1 MAITGIPST
10 RISEQFVGQ
19 RLLSQL
25 QTDQLALFRTQQQIS
40 TGRRILQPS
49 DDAPAALRAQGLQT
63 LLEQKLQVRKNL
75 DTNLSFLN
83 ASDSALSAVS
93 GQLADIRG
101 TALSVSDSFSS
112 DVQRQSAAREV
123 DEAVRQL
130 VNAGNQQFRDR
141 YLFGGSQTTAAPF
154 ELVDGFVR
162 YNGNEGVLRSY
173 SDIDVLFESTISG
186 NQVFGAL
193 SEPVRGAADLNP
205 AITAETKLSS
215 LRGGLG
221 MKLGAI
227 QVSDGTQTRQ
237 IDFAGAETVGDVI
250 ETIEAHPPAGRAVTV
265 RLSGN
270 GLNIELDAAGGGNL
284 TITEVGQGATAAQL
298 GIYEPIGVLT
308 GPLVGVD
315 LNPAVTKSTQIS
327 ELFGNRAEAVI
338 ASAGTGNDLVV
349 SAVERGPELNGVA
362 VSFVDGGPAAA
373 GNESAVFD
381 DVAGTLTITIAAGV
395 TTANQVVEVINGD
408 GTINNLFAAKLDDK
422 EAGNSGAEPVSVAAT
437 GSLAGGSGTEFDRDS
452 GFQIYNGG
460 QNYTIDLS
468 GASTIEDVLN
478 SINASGASVLASINA
493 AGNGIDVRSRL
504 SGADFGI
511 GENGGATATQLGI
524 RSFKADTKLSSLNF
538 GRGVTAGNG
547 ADFRITRPDG
557 AQLDIDVSGAKS
569 IQEVLDRI
577 NNHADNLDPATAV
590 TARLATVG
598 NGIELTTA
606 DTIGTTPLQVS
617 RVNFSEAAIHL
628 GLIPV
633 GSDVS
638 EPATM
643 VGGQP
648 AIVGRDVNLQEVEG
662 VFTSLIKLSKGLTAN
677 NLNEVSRNIA
687 QLDAAQLQVN
697 FARAD
702 IGARSQSLDVQQS
715 RLDNEQVEL
724 RDSLSKEI
732 DVDLAEAISEFTS
745 RQAALQAS
753 LQATAMIT
761 QLTLIDYL

>member
-40 TGRRILQPS
+40 TGRRILRPS
-49 DDAPAALRAQGLQT
+49 DDAPAALRAQSLQT
-63 LLEQKLQVRKNL
+63 LLEQKLQVQKNL
-75 DTNLSFLN
+75 DTNLSFLD

-130 VNAGNQQFRDR
+130 VNSGNQQFRDR

-162 YNGNEGVLRSY
+162 YNGNEGELRSY

-186 NQVFGAL
+186 NLVFGAL

-205 AITAETKLSS
+205 AITSETKLSS

-227 QVSDGTQTRQ
+227 QISDGTQTRQ

-250 ETIEAHPPAGRAVTV
+250 EMIEAHPPAGRAVTV

-284 TITEVGQGATAAQL
+284 TITEVGQGTTAAQL

-315 LNPAVTKSTQIS
+315 LNPAVTKTSQIN

-338 ASAGTGNDLVV
+338 ASAGTGNDLIV
-349 SAVERGPELNGVA
+349 SAVDRGTALNGVA
-362 VSFVDGGPAAA
+362 VSFVDGGMAAA
-373 GNESAVFD
+373 GNETAVYD
-381 DVAGTLTITIAAGV
+381 STAGTLTVTIAAGV
-395 TTANQVVEVINGD
+395 STASQVVDAINGN
-408 GTINNLFAAKLDDK
+408 GAISNLFAARLDDK
-422 EAGNSGAEPVSVAAT
+422 EAGNSGAEPVSVLAT

-452 GFQIYNGG
+452 GFQIENGG
-460 QNYTIDLS
+460 QSYTIDLS

-478 SINASGASVLASINA
+478 TINASGASVLASINA
-493 AGNGIDVRSRL
+493 TGNGIDIRSRL

-511 GENGGATATQLGI
+511 GENGGTTATQLGI

-538 GRGVTAGNG
+538 GRGVVAGNA
-547 ADFRITRPDG
+547 ADFRITRADG
-557 AQLDIDVSGAKS
+557 AQLDIDVSGAKT
-569 IQEVLDRI
+569 IQDVLDRI

-590 TARLATVG
+590 TARLATFG

-606 DTIGTTPLQVS
+606 DTVGATPLQVS
-617 RVNFSEAAIHL
+617 RANFSEAAIHL

-633 GSDVS
+633 GSDS
-638 EPATM
+638 SDPATV

-648 AIVGRDVNLQEVEG
+648 TIVGRDVNLQEVEG
-662 VFTSLIKLSKGLTAN
+662 VFTSLIKLSNALTEN

-702 IGARSQSLDVQQS
+702 IGARSQSLEVQQT
-715 RLDNEQVEL
+715 RLDSEQVEL
-724 RDSLSKEI
+724 RESLSKEI
-732 DVDLAEAISEFTS
+732 DVDLAEAISEFTA

-753 LQATAMIT
+753 LQATALIT